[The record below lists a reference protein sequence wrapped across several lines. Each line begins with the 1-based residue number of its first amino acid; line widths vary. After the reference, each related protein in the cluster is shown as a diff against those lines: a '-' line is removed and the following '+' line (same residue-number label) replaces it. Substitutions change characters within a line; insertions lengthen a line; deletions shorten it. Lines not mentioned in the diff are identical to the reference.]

1 MIDSATPRTRI
12 GVAHVPALASSGAS
26 GAVASGAWDARTRL
40 SLGAL
45 TFTVFSLV
53 LSEFLPTGLLTPM
66 AADLGVSE
74 GIAGQTMTA
83 TAVAG
88 MLSALLIGL
97 VIRSADRRMVMLALS
112 VLALLGNAIS
122 VVALDI
128 TVLLAA
134 RAAVGVAIGGF
145 WALST
150 GVVGRLVSTS
160 DIGRAMGII
169 IIGVSV
175 ATIAAPPTGA
185 FVAARWG
192 WRIAMVAATV
202 ASLVA
207 VLAQA
212 IALPRL
218 PAVAAVNLR
227 SLLEV
232 ARRRMV
238 LIGLLAVIAI
248 ASGHFAG
255 FTYIRPVLQNLA
267 GLGSSAVAAVLLAF
281 GLSNF
286 VGNLVG
292 AALVDRHLRFV
303 LGAATGLVG
312 LSALGAFLLGGSVVA
327 VITLVCLW
335 GFGFGGAPIALQ
347 TWMARSA
354 ADQLENVGSI
364 FISTFQIAIAV
375 GAFAGG
381 AIVDEF
387 GISAA
392 LLFTGAL
399 ALLAVFVPVCVGPGD
414 PE

>member
-26 GAVASGAWDARTRL
+26 GTVASGAWDARTRL

-175 ATIAAPPTGA
+175 ATIAAPPAGA
-185 FVAARWG
+185 FVALRWG

-232 ARRRMV
+232 ARRRMI
-238 LIGLLAVIAI
+238 LTGLLAVIAI
-248 ASGHFAG
+248 AGGHFAG

-312 LSALGAFLLGGSVVA
+312 LSALGTFLLGGSVVA
-327 VITLVCLW
+327 VIALLCLW

-354 ADQLENVGSI
+354 ADQLESVGSI

-399 ALLAVFVPVCVGPGD
+399 ALLAALVPVCAGPGD